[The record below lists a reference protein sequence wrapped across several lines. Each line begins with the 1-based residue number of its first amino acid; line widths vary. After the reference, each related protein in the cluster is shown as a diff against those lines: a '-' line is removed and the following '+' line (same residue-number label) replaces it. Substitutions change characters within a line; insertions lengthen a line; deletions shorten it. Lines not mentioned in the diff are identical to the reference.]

1 MLIEN
6 CTFSTGDDCI
16 AIKSGRNV
24 DGRRVNVP
32 TANLIIRNCDMK
44 DGHGGVSI
52 GSEASGGVRNVFVEN
67 CRMSSPNLERA
78 LRIKT
83 NSYRGGAIENIF
95 FRNVTIG
102 QVAESVIE
110 IDFFYEEGQGGP
122 FKPVVSNVVVSDVT
136 CGKSKYGIYL
146 RGYKDA
152 PIRGLT
158 MSNCKFDNAEKAN
171 FLENV
176 ESVKMTNVTVN
187 GKPV

>member
-1 MLIEN
+1 
-6 CTFSTGDDCI
+6 
-16 AIKSGRNV
+16 
-24 DGRRVNVP
+24 
-32 TANLIIRNCDMK
+32 MK

-83 NSYRGGAIENIF
+83 NSYRGGAIENIYF
-95 FRNVTIG
+95 QHVTVG

-122 FKPVVSNVVVSDVT
+122 FKPIVGNVVVSNVT
-136 CGKSKYGIYL
+136 CQKSKHGIYL

-158 MSNCKFDNAEKAN
+158 MSDCTFNNAAQAN

-176 ESVKMTNVTVN
+176 DSVKMTNVVVN
-187 GKPV
+187 GKSV